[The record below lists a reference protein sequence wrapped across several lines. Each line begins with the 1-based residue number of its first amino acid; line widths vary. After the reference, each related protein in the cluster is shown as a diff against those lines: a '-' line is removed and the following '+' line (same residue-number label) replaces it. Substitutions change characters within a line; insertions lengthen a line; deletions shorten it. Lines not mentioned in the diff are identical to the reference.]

1 MNDKRGKRH
10 VVPVHHTAKEYLDC
24 YLEAAGIRTETRT
37 PLFRATIARTRVL
50 TTRPLMRT
58 DVLRMVKRRGRDAA
72 LPVPVSCHAFR
83 ATAITLY
90 LAGGGTLD
98 HAQAFAAHETARTTR
113 LYDRRNDKLVPEEIE
128 RIAI

>member
-1 MNDKRGKRH
+1 M
-10 VVPVHHTAKEYLDC
+10 HHTAKEYLDA
-24 YLEAAGIRTETRT
+24 YLDAAGIRTETRT
-37 PLFRATIARTRVL
+37 PLFRATIARTRAL
-50 TTRPLMRT
+50 TTRPLMRA
-58 DVLRMVKRRGRDAA
+58 DVLRMVKRRARDAA
-72 LPVPVSCHAFR
+72 LLVPVSCHAFR

-90 LAGGGTLD
+90 LAAGGTID